1 MTIILRAY
9 KFRIY
14 PNEIQKEQL
23 AKTFGC
29 ARFVYNYYLNKKIK
43 LYKDKQES
51 LSKIDCNNHLNRELK
66 KELIWLKEVDKFA
79 LTNSIY
85 NLDASYQNF
94 YRRVKQANNKAGF
107 PKFKSRHSNRF
118 SYTTNF
124 TNNNIEVNFAE
135 NKIKLPKLKWI
146 EAKVHRV
153 IDGKIKTAT
162 VSQNPSGRYFVS
174 ILVDTAETKKLPKTD
189 KNIGFD
195 LGISDFLIDS
205 NGNKVTNPKNL
216 CKYERKLSK
225 LQIQLSKKQK
235 GSKNRNKMRIK
246 VAKLHEKILDTRK
259 DFLHKLSSQIISENQ
274 VIVSEDLNVSGMVKN
289 HKLAKAISD
298 VSWAEFTRQLEYKA
312 NWYGRTYI
320 KVGRFFP
327 SSQLCSACG
336 FKNSETKRLSVRD
349 WTCGN
354 CGSHH
359 NRDTN
364 AGKTILQEGLRLL
377 A

>member
-189 KNIGFD
+189 KNTGFD